1 MTKMNAPMGRR
12 YLGLGLG
19 LGMVAAAGLAMTRSA
34 SAQQVVGNTL
44 EAIQKRGSVR
54 VGWGVIY
61 PSMYREPGKKEPVG
75 FFVDL
80 CDEMAKS
87 LNVKLE
93 LVEDNWSTMIAG
105 LQANKFDVTIP
116 LAITLPRAMS
126 ATYSK
131 AFLKGPVGLMIRKS
145 DAAKY
150 KTWQDMDVPEARISV
165 TLGSNADMFASR
177 AFGKAQI
184 LRVKAAP
191 DSITQLLTARADAWG
206 SPVESFPAVA
216 KEREELVVLSGPP
229 IGFSESAFA
238 MRLGDF
244 AWRDWLSIFT
254 TEMIDTGAM
263 RRLLQKHNRSED
275 ILVR

>member
-1 MTKMNAPMGRR
+1 MTNSKTTFSRR
-12 YLGLGLG
+12 ALGLGIA
-19 LGMVAAAGLAMTRSA
+19 AAAGLSLARPA
-34 SAQQVVGNTL
+34 FAQQGGTTL
-44 EAIQKRGSVR
+44 EAIQKRGTVR
-54 VGWGVIY
+54 IGWGVIY
-61 PSMYREPGKKEPVG
+61 PSLYREPGKKEPVG
-75 FFVDL
+75 IFVDL
-80 CDEMAKS
+80 CEEMAKS

-105 LQANKFDVTIP
+105 LQANKFDATIP
-116 LAITLPRAMS
+116 LAITLPRAMA

-145 DAAKY
+145 DAGKY
-150 KTWQDMDVPEARISV
+150 KTWQDMDLPDLRISV

-177 AFGKAQI
+177 AFAKAQI

-191 DSITQLLTARADAWG
+191 DSITQLLTSRADAWG
-206 SPVESFPAVA
+206 SPVESFPSVAAERQELAV
-216 KEREELVVLSGPP
+216 LNGPP

-238 MRLGDF
+238 VRLGDF
-244 AWRDWLSIFT
+244 VWRDWLSYFT

-263 RRLLQKHNRSED
+263 RRLLIKYNRSED